1 MDKVF
6 DEKAPPGAV
15 RLRGRYRAEVYGP
28 DGKLKEAREGNN
40 VVTTVGKEFL
50 ASYLYSGAA
59 AASTFTAKYAAVGT
73 STTPE
78 AAADTAMGT
87 ELVRTTGT
95 VSYVSGAIVQVT
107 ATFTTGTAAG
117 QVTEYGL
124 FTSSTGGTL
133 FSRDTESTITV
144 GASDTLKV
152 VYQLTL
158 S

>member
-1 MDKVF
+1 MRKVY
-6 DEKAPPGAV
+6 DDTPGTV
-15 RLRGRYRAEVYGP
+15 RLKGRYRAEVYGP
-28 DGKLKEAREGNN
+28 DGALKAVREGDN
-40 VVTTVGKEFL
+40 VVTDVGKEFL

-78 AAADTAMGT
+78 ASSDTALGT
-87 ELVRTTGT
+87 ELARTTGT

-107 ATFTTGTAAG
+107 ATFTTGVAAG
-117 QVTEYGL
+117 EVTEYGL
-124 FTSSTGGTL
+124 FTSSSAGTL
-133 FSRDTESTITV
+133 FSRDTENTISV

>member
-1 MDKVF
+1 MHKVYSE
-6 DEKAPPGAV
+6 DTPRGAV
-15 RLRGRYRAEVYGP
+15 RLIGRYRASVYGP
-28 DGKLKEAREGNN
+28 DGVLRETREGLN

-59 AASTFTAKYAAVGT
+59 AASTFTCKYAAVGT

-78 AAADTAMGT
+78 AAADTALGT

-95 VSYVSGAIVQVT
+95 VSYVSGAIFQVT
-107 ATFTTGTAAG
+107 ATFTTGVAAG

-124 FTSSTGGTL
+124 FSSSTGGTL

-144 GASDTLKV
+144 GASDTLVV
-152 VYQLTL
+152 VYQCAF